1 MSMNLSPAVP
11 GQDTDLN
18 RKGLLEQITAYVEA
32 NLAQKIT
39 LQMIAGQFH
48 VSVST
53 ITQLFRKKEKT
64 TFHHFVTSKRMEKAR
79 DLILQ
84 GQPLESVGKAIGYQ
98 DHSTFYRAFRQEYG
112 ICPRQYRKLQEPSD
126 SD

>member
-1 MSMNLSPAVP
+1 MSNNIPFFW
-11 GQDTDLN
+11 QDPDQ
-18 RKGLLEQITAYVEA
+18 RSLLEKITSYVEA

-98 DHSTFYRAFRQEYG
+98 DHSTFYRAFRQTFG
-112 ICPRQYRKLQEPSD
+112 ISPREFRKTKIREATE
-126 SD
+126 

>member
-1 MSMNLSPAVP
+1 MSNNIPFFW
-11 GQDTDLN
+11 QDPDQ
-18 RKGLLEQITAYVEA
+18 RSLLEKITSYVEA

-39 LQMIAGQFH
+39 LQMIACQFH

-84 GQPLESVGKAIGYQ
+84 GIPLETVGRAIGYQ
-98 DHSTFYRAFRQEYG
+98 DHSTFYRAFRQTFG
-112 ICPRQYRKLQEPSD
+112 ISPREYRKAELSD
-126 SD
+126 ATE

>member
-1 MSMNLSPAVP
+1 MSNNIPFFW
-11 GQDTDLN
+11 QDPDQ
-18 RKGLLEQITAYVEA
+18 RSLLEKITAYVEA

-53 ITQLFRKKEKT
+53 ITQLVRKKEKT

-98 DHSTFYRAFRQEYG
+98 DHSTFYRAFRQTFG
-112 ICPRQYRKLQEPSD
+112 ISPREYRKAETRQATQ
-126 SD
+126 

>member
-1 MSMNLSPAVP
+1 MSNNIPFFW
-11 GQDTDLN
+11 QDPDQ
-18 RKGLLEQITAYVEA
+18 RSLLEKITAYVEA

-98 DHSTFYRAFRQEYG
+98 DHTTFYRAFRQTFG
-112 ICPRQYRKLQEPSD
+112 ISPREFHKTKIREATE
-126 SD
+126 